1 MPRSIEGKIT
11 EKLETN
17 VIYGAN
23 QEDKY
28 RTLPAHKTKT
38 GIAAFAFELSDEEVE
53 KVAKNKKIYVSLL
66 TFNNPIQPIC
76 VCVAPEYLDENVE
89 FNDNMIKQEI
99 VKLSKNK
106 KGE

>member
-17 VIYGAN
+17 VIYGAD

-28 RTLPAHKTKT
+28 RALPAHKTAT
-38 GIAAFAFELSDEEVE
+38 GIAAFAFELSDEEV
-53 KVAKNKKIYVSLL
+53 KQVIKNKKIYVSLL
-66 TFNNPIQPIC
+66 TFNNPLQPIC

-89 FNDNMIKQEI
+89 FNDNMIKSI
-99 VKLSKNK
+99 LNK